1 MKWVTDLLIFNGMP
15 KKISDLSFALHALHC
30 DKLTPSARNIGAI

>member
-15 KKISDLSFALHALHC
+15 KKFRPSFFRIARAALRYVNEEHAQ
-30 DKLTPSARNIGAI
+30 TGAI